1 MTDQSLPYSAARAED
16 KFYEMKRKGKL
27 QGWWARILGR
37 QNDLLPFYEVQK
49 LVRGNRLQNKGLQ
62 DVPIDKIVGSE
73 GRYQDFTRA
82 FFPKDTVDKERW
94 KRLDRALNRMEN
106 IPPVELYK
114 IGDVYFVRDGHH
126 RVSVA
131 RANGLK
137 EIAAYVY
144 EIDSDIDIQADSD
157 LGKIALAVGKKRFL
171 EKTNIDKLIPNAN
184 IELSEPDLYHRL
196 LEHIDVHR
204 YYMGIEQDI
213 EIPYEEAVKSWYYN
227 VYLPFVEAV
236 RKSGI
241 LKHFPGRTETDLY
254 VWVIENRDKL
264 QRAKGKTLS
273 PEETVEAFAEEV
285 EPPLLQQVMNTLSSM
300 IGIEKKRAVPKVP

>member
-1 MTDQSLPYSAARAED
+1 MDQSLPYPASRAED
-16 KFYEMKRKGKL
+16 KFYEMKRKGKI
-27 QGWWARILGR
+27 QGWWARILGK

-49 LVRGNRLQNKGLQ
+49 LVRGNRLQHKGLQ

-82 FFPKDTVDKERW
+82 FFPKDNADKERW
-94 KRLDRALNRMEN
+94 KRLDRALNRLEN

-137 EIAAYVY
+137 EIVAYVY
-144 EIDSDIDIQADSD
+144 EIDSDIDITPDSD
-157 LGKIALAVGKKRFL
+157 LGEIALAVGKKRFL
-171 EKTNIDKLIPNAN
+171 EKTQIDKLIPEAK

-204 YYMGIEQDI
+204 YYLGIEQDR
-213 EIPYEEAVKSWYYN
+213 EIPYDEAVKSWYYN

-254 VWVIENRDKL
+254 IWVIENRGKL
-264 QRAKGKTLS
+264 QEAAGRTLS
-273 PEETVEAFAEEV
+273 PEETVKAFAKRV
-285 EPPLLQQVMNTLSSM
+285 EMSPLQQVIATLKSRLG
-300 IGIEKKRAVPKVP
+300 IGGKPVPPEIG

>member
-1 MTDQSLPYSAARAED
+1 MDQSLPYPASRAED
-16 KFYEMKRKGKL
+16 KFYEMKRKGKI
-27 QGWWARILGR
+27 QGWWARILGK

-49 LVRGNRLQNKGLQ
+49 LVRGNRLQHKGLQ

-82 FFPKDTVDKERW
+82 FFPKDNADKERW
-94 KRLDRALNRMEN
+94 KRLDRALNRLEN

-126 RVSVA
+126 RISVA

-144 EIDSDIDIQADSD
+144 EIDSDIDITPDSD
-157 LGKIALAVGKKRFL
+157 LGEIALAAGKKRFL
-171 EKTNIDKLIPNAN
+171 EKTRIDELIPEAK

-204 YYMGIEQDI
+204 YYLGIEQDR
-213 EIPYEEAVKSWYYN
+213 EIPYDEAVKSWYYN

-241 LKHFPGRTETDLY
+241 LKHFPGRTEADLY
-254 VWVIENRDKL
+254 IWVIENRGKL
-264 QRAKGKTLS
+264 QEAAGRTLS
-273 PEETVEAFAEEV
+273 PEETVKAFAERMEV
-285 EPPLLQQVMNTLSSM
+285 SPLQQVIATLKSRLG
-300 IGIEKKRAVPKVP
+300 IGGKPAPPEIA